1 MLGMNRRKVVWVS
14 LAVVLAIPLS
24 PWPGLGQGGETAG
37 VITEIKPGRGRV
49 EVKAAGA
56 SEWRR
61 AGPLMALRAGDTV
74 RVSENASVVILLSG
88 GRGSVK
94 VDAASSPFV
103 VPAPHAEAGKVQKAR
118 TLLAASLN
126 FLSSEAKEL
135 PKAVLATRAGPRPPA
150 ILSPRNGPVLPGPLS
165 FEWLGSRFSR
175 YTLRILGPSG
185 VVHEVKNLTG
195 AKLDYPPTAP
205 PLAPG
210 TRYTFQVLAGSHPPQ
225 EAWFE
230 VLDPQ
235 RAQAVQ
241 RELLVLEQELGPLVP
256 PNTLVTARVGLLA
269 NRGLLHDAR
278 LALVAALAKD
288 PDEPTLHQLLGNLY
302 ANAGLPEL
310 AAESYDEAQFLSTRG
325 AGEPPPKR

>member
-1 MLGMNRRKVVWVS
+1 MTSSYREVVGVLLLIFLGVVWTPEPAGAQRS
-14 LAVVLAIPLS
+14 
-24 PWPGLGQGGETAG
+24 ETTG
-37 VITEIKPGRGRV
+37 VITEIKVGRGRV
-49 EVKAAGA
+49 EIKPYGG
-56 SEWRR
+56 SDWRQGR
-61 AGPLMALRAGDTV
+61 PLLALRPGDTV
-74 RVSENASVVILLSG
+74 RATQNASTIILLSG

-103 VPAPHAEAGKVQKAR
+103 VPAPHAEEGKVQKAR

-195 AKLDYPPTAP
+195 AKLDYPPSAP

-230 VLDPQ
+230 VLDTQ
-235 RAQAVQ
+235 RAEAVQ
-241 RELLVLEQELGPLVP
+241 RELLVLEQELAPLVP